1 MVMYLL
7 MKAKH
12 RYALEQHE
20 ELIEQLRVMKKEKER
35 EKELKEEALDQYLR
49 VIAGRDAEQL
59 IFSGSHIPIV
69 GPPSEGSGPSFE
81 QSYFGSIPITNGNGR
96 S

>member
-1 MVMYLL
+1 MYLL

-35 EKELKEEALDQYLR
+35 EKELKEEALDQYFR
-49 VIAGRDAEQL
+49 AIAGYA
-59 IFSGSHIPIV
+59 S
-69 GPPSEGSGPSFE
+69 PSSS
-81 QSYFGSIPITNGNGR
+81 
-96 S
+96 

>member
-20 ELIEQLRVMKKEKER
+20 ELIEQLRVIKKEKER
-35 EKELKEEALDQYLR
+35 EKELKEEALDQYFR
-49 VIAGRDAEQL
+49 AIAGYVSPVFLL
-59 IFSGSHIPIV
+59 IT
-69 GPPSEGSGPSFE
+69 
-81 QSYFGSIPITNGNGR
+81 SI
-96 S
+96 

>member
-1 MVMYLL
+1 MYLL

-35 EKELKEEALDQYLR
+35 EKELKEEALDQYFR
-49 VIAGRDAEQL
+49 AIAGYV
-59 IFSGSHIPIV
+59 S
-69 GPPSEGSGPSFE
+69 PSS
-81 QSYFGSIPITNGNGR
+81 T
-96 S
+96 